1 MTAGKETSGPADP
14 RFFTRA
20 GPFGA
25 EQLAQAAG
33 AELVPAKDGG
43 STERNYVGIAPLQVA
58 GSADVSFLG
67 NRRYAPLLEQT
78 RSGLVFLAPAFVA

>member
-33 AELVPAKDGG
+33 AELVPAKDAQAR
-43 STERNYVGIAPLQVA
+43 ERSYAGIAPYRGL
-58 GSADVSFLG
+58 GLPMSAFWITGVTRRCW
-67 NRRYAPLLEQT
+67 NRHAPDWL
-78 RSGLVFLAPAFVA
+78 S